1 MIIPPIQIGCDL
13 RYSVSAPT
21 SFLFNVAAARTAH
34 QTISDETLQLTPN
47 LHYDFGTVGIEATS
61 VYRLTV
67 DPCDLQLQ
75 YRATVTLCPELY
87 AASGIIETEYALLPN
102 DVLTYLNPSRYCES
116 DRLTHFALRMFG
128 NVKPGRSKVMA
139 ICDWIYDNLDYQAG
153 STDASSSACDV
164 LIQRVGVCR
173 DYAHLAIAL
182 CRALCIP
189 ARYVS
194 GYALALQPPDFHG
207 FFEAYLGSR
216 WYLFD
221 ATRMAP
227 VEGFVRIGTGR
238 DAAHTSFATIIGA
251 ATLTSIT
258 VWAEQATLNNQIS
271 HQSATHT
278 AVSTAENNEHS
289 IAK

>member
-1 MIIPPIQIGCDL
+1 MTTIEIGCDL
-13 RYSVSAPT
+13 TYLVTSST
-21 SFLFNVAAARTAH
+21 SFMFNVAAARTGH
-34 QTISDETLQLTPN
+34 QTINDETLWLDPAVQYQTGSL
-47 LHYDFGTVGIEATS
+47 GTEDIQA
-61 VYRLTV
+61 YRLTV
-67 DPCDLQLQ
+67 DPCELKLQ
-75 YRATVTLCPELY
+75 YRAKVSLYPEFHEV
-87 AASGIIETEYALLPN
+87 SGIIETGYAQLPN
-102 DVLTYLNPSRYCES
+102 EVLSYLNPSRYCES

-128 NVKPGRSKVMA
+128 DHQPGFSRVTA
-139 ICDWIYDNLDYQAG
+139 ICDWINNNLDYRAG
-153 STDASSSACDV
+153 SSGESTSACDV

-194 GYALALQPPDFHG
+194 GYAVALLPPDFHG

-238 DAAHTSFATIIGA
+238 DAADASFATIIGSA
-251 ATLTSIT
+251 ALTTMS
-258 VWAEQATLNNQIS
+258 VWAEQMLSIPNQPTP
-271 HQSATHT
+271 QG
-278 AVSTAENNEHS
+278 AVSSADCR
-289 IAK
+289 

>member
-1 MIIPPIQIGCDL
+1 MTIIQVGCDL
-13 RYSVSAPT
+13 TYSVTNPT
-21 SFLFNVAAARTAH
+21 SFLFNVAAARTGH
-34 QTISDETLQLTPN
+34 QTINEESLQLSPN
-47 LHYDFGTVGIEATS
+47 IRYETSSLGTEDIQ
-61 VYRLTV
+61 VYRLYV
-67 DPCDLQLQ
+67 EPCDLQLQ
-75 YRATVTLCPELY
+75 YRAVVELRPEIY
-87 AASGIIETEYALLPN
+87 NTSGIIETGYSLLPN
-102 DVLTYLNPSRYCES
+102 EVLPYLNPSRYCES

-128 NVKPGRSKVMA
+128 NVEPGFSRVTA
-139 ICDWIYDNLDYQAG
+139 ICDWINSNLDYQSG
-153 STDASSSACDV
+153 STGETTSACDV

-189 ARYVS
+189 ARYIS

-238 DAAHTSFATIIGA
+238 DAADASFATIIGE
-251 ATLTSIT
+251 ATLTYMA
-258 VWAEQATLNNQIS
+258 VWAEQTAFNPISNQFVP
-271 HQSATHT
+271 QS
-278 AVSTAENNEHS
+278 AVSTTN
-289 IAK
+289 

>member
-1 MIIPPIQIGCDL
+1 MTIIQVGCNL
-13 RYSVSAPT
+13 TYSVTKPT

-34 QTISDETLQLTPN
+34 QIISEETLLLNPN
-47 LHYDFGTVGIEATS
+47 IQYEASTLGAEAIQ

-67 DPCDLQLQ
+67 EPCDLQLQ
-75 YRATVTLCPELY
+75 YRANVELCPEIY
-87 AASGIIETEYALLPN
+87 DTSGIIETGYSQLPN
-102 DVLTYLNPSRYCES
+102 EVLTYLNPSRYCES
-116 DRLTHFALRMFG
+116 DRLTHFALQIFG
-128 NVKPGRSKVMA
+128 NVEPGFSRVTA
-139 ICDWIYDNLDYQAG
+139 ICDWINSNIDYQSG
-153 STDASSSACDV
+153 SSGESTSACDV

-207 FFEAYLGSR
+207 FFEAYLGMR

-227 VEGFVRIGTGR
+227 VEGFIRIGTGR
-238 DAAHTSFATIIGA
+238 DAADASFATIIGEA
-251 ATLTSIT
+251 KLTNMA
-258 VWAEQATLNNQIS
+258 VWAQLTVSSPTPL
-271 HQSATHT
+271 QSAPKS
-278 AVSTAENNEHS
+278 AVSTTN
-289 IAK
+289 

>member
-1 MIIPPIQIGCDL
+1 MPSIQIGCDL
-13 RYSVSAPT
+13 TYSVIAPT
-21 SFLFNVAAARTAH
+21 SFLFNVAAARTAY
-34 QTISDETLQLTPN
+34 QAISDETLQLTPN
-47 LHYDFGTVGIEATS
+47 SYYEIGTLGIEVIT

-67 DPCDLQLQ
+67 DPCDLQLH
-75 YRATVTLCPELY
+75 YHATVSLCPELY
-87 AASGIIETEYALLPN
+87 DTSGIIETGYAQLPIE
-102 DVLTYLNPSRYCES
+102 VLTYLNPSRYCES
-116 DRLTHFALRMFG
+116 DRLTHFAMRMFG
-128 NVKPGRSKVMA
+128 NAEPGLSKVMA
-139 ICDWIYDNLDYQAG
+139 ICDWINDNLDYQAG
-153 STDASSSACDV
+153 STGVSSSACDV

-221 ATRMAP
+221 ATHMAP

-238 DAAHTSFATIIGA
+238 DAADTSFATIIGA
-251 ATLTSIT
+251 ATLTSIA
-258 VWAEQATLNNQIS
+258 VWAEQTPLNNQIPY
-271 HQSATHT
+271 QSATQA
-278 AVSTAENNEHS
+278 AVSTADINENS

>member
-1 MIIPPIQIGCDL
+1 MTIIQVGCDL
-13 RYSVSAPT
+13 TYSVTNST
-21 SFLFNVAAARTAH
+21 SFLFNVAAARTGH
-34 QTISDETLQLTPN
+34 QTINEESLQLSPN
-47 LHYDFGTVGIEATS
+47 IRYETSSLGTEDIQ

-75 YRATVTLCPELY
+75 YRAIVELRPEMY
-87 AASGIIETEYALLPN
+87 NTSGIIETGYSQLPN
-102 DVLTYLNPSRYCES
+102 EVLPYLNPSRYCES

-128 NVKPGRSKVMA
+128 NVEPGFSRVTA
-139 ICDWIYDNLDYQAG
+139 ICDWINNNLDYQSG
-153 STDASSSACDV
+153 STGETTSACDV

-189 ARYVS
+189 ARYIS
-194 GYALALQPPDFHG
+194 GYAVALQPPDFHG

-238 DAAHTSFATIIGA
+238 DAADASFATIIGE
-251 ATLTSIT
+251 ATLTYMA
-258 VWAEQATLNNQIS
+258 VWAEQTAFNPISNQFIP
-271 HQSATHT
+271 QS
-278 AVSTAENNEHS
+278 AVSTTN
-289 IAK
+289 